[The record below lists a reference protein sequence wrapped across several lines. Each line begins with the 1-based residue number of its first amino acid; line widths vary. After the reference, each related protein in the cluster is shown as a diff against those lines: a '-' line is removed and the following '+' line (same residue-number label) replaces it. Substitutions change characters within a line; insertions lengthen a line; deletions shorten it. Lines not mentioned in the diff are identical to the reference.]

1 MRIAQVAPLT
11 ERVPPVL
18 YGGTERIVSY
28 LTNALIALGHDV
40 TLFAS
45 GDSVTR
51 ARLVSPC
58 PRALRL
64 SKVETDPVPV
74 HTYQL
79 ELVAARAH
87 EFDIIHFHTDWG
99 HIPIFSR
106 LHTPFLTTLHGRL
119 DLPCVDDLLQQF
131 EDAAVVSISESQRLP
146 VPRANWRATVPHGLP
161 PDLLQPRFGPGQY
174 LAFLGRI
181 CPDKR
186 PDIAIH
192 LARTVGLPIRLAAK
206 VDRKDEDYFK
216 TVIRP
221 LLKLPGVE
229 FIDEIGEA
237 DKASFLGNAIAL
249 LFPIGWPE
257 PFGLVMI
264 EAMACGTPV
273 VAMRRGS
280 VPEIIRDGV
289 TGYAVENELEFLAA
303 IDRVVDIPRLGIRAE
318 FDRRFTSERMARAYV
333 RAYEALIPRSSASPN
348 ATQHIA
354 AFQGS
359 ALVGAAAEAV
369 TSKLNGAVRNG
380 DGTVAGS
387 ACPTVMGPALIRNGR
402 RSLCRGRP
410 CIDTRCRRS

>member
-28 LTNALIALGHDV
+28 LTEALLDLGHDV

-45 GDSVTR
+45 GDSVTG
-51 ARLVSPC
+51 AQLISPC

-64 SKVETDPVPV
+64 SKAEIDPVAV

-87 EFDIIHFHTDWG
+87 EFDVIHFHTDWG
-99 HIPIFSR
+99 HMPIFSR

-119 DLPCVDDLLQQF
+119 DLPCIEDLLRHSP
-131 EDAAVVSISESQRLP
+131 DAAVVSISDSQRRPAL
-146 VPRANWRATVPHGLP
+146 RANWLGTVPHGLP
-161 PDLLQPRFGPGQY
+161 PDLLKPCFEPGQY
-174 LAFLGRI
+174 LAFLGRM
-181 CPDKR
+181 CADKR
-186 PDIAIH
+186 PDLAIH

-206 VDRKDEDYFK
+206 VDRKDEDYFE

-229 FIDEIGEA
+229 FIGEIGEA
-237 DKASFLGNAIAL
+237 EKASFLGNASAL
-249 LFPIGWPE
+249 LFPIDWPE

-289 TGYAVENELEFLAA
+289 TGYSAENELELLVA
-303 IDRVVDIPRLGIRAE
+303 IDRVVDIPRVGVRAE

-333 RAYEALIPRSSASPN
+333 RVYEAL
-348 ATQHIA
+348 
-354 AFQGS
+354 
-359 ALVGAAAEAV
+359 
-369 TSKLNGAVRNG
+369 VR
-380 DGTVAGS
+380 
-387 ACPTVMGPALIRNGR
+387 R
-402 RSLCRGRP
+402 RSLLQNAMPQVAAHHRMAGVIAAAGAVETKLNRAV
-410 CIDTRCRRS
+410 

>member
-11 ERVPPVL
+11 ERIPPVL

-28 LTNALIALGHDV
+28 LTEALVAFGHDV

-45 GDSVTR
+45 GDSITG
-51 ARLVSPC
+51 ARLVSSC
-58 PRALRL
+58 PRSLRL
-64 SKVETDPVPV
+64 SNAEIDPVAV

-87 EFDIIHFHTDWG
+87 EFDVIHFHTDWG

-119 DLPCVDDLLQQF
+119 DLPCIDDLLRHF
-131 EDAAVVSISESQRLP
+131 GDAAMVSVSGSQRRP
-146 VPRANWRATVPHGLP
+146 APRANWLATVPHGLP
-161 PDLLQPRFGPGQY
+161 VDLLQPRFEPGQY

-181 CPDKR
+181 CADKR
-186 PDIAIH
+186 PDLAIR
-192 LARTVGLPIRLAAK
+192 LARAVGLPIRLAAK
-206 VDRKDEDYFK
+206 VDRTDEDYFE

-249 LFPIGWPE
+249 LFPIDWPE

-280 VPEIIRDGV
+280 VPEIICDGV

-303 IDRVVDIPRLGIRAE
+303 IDRVGDIPRVGIRAE
-318 FDRRFTSERMARAYV
+318 FDRRFTSERMAQAYV
-333 RAYEALIPRSSASPN
+333 RAYQALARRHRVLSNPVRPV
-348 ATQHIA
+348 A
-354 AFQGS
+354 AHQS
-359 ALVGAAAEAV
+359 VAGAIAV
-369 TSKLNGAVRNG
+369 TDAVQKQAERCDLTSEMDR
-380 DGTVAGS
+380 DGFAT
-387 ACPTVMGPALIRNGR
+387 
-402 RSLCRGRP
+402 
-410 CIDTRCRRS
+410 